1 MRCQAQAT
9 VALPLEA
16 AWQRLADLSALS
28 QWAPDV
34 AGSPSEPLRPGATRW
49 ARLREPTYGKD
60 VLIERITDVDAARH
74 AFTYLIEGGIGPL
87 AVIRT
92 TWSLAGDGAG
102 STVTCA
108 SDLTV
113 KGPARLLPFLVRR
126 QWTAQLQV
134 LVDGF
139 AKWASGT
146 VGELEV
152 LPERHERPPMPKRA
166 KTAPKAPAG
175 R

>member
-1 MRCQAQAT
+1 MRCEAKAT
-9 VALPLEA
+9 VALPIEA

-49 ARLREPTYGKD
+49 ARLYEPTYGKD
-60 VLIERITDVDAARH
+60 VLIERIGDVDAARH
-74 AFTYLIEGGIGPL
+74 TFSYHIEGGIGPL

-92 TWSLAGDGAG
+92 TWSLAPAGSG
-102 STVTCA
+102 STVTC
-108 SDLTV
+108 SSELTV
-113 KGPARLLPFLVRR
+113 KGAARLLPFVVRK
-126 QWTAQLQV
+126 QWTAQLQA

-139 AKWASGT
+139 ANWAGGT

-152 LPERHERPPMPKRA
+152 LPERHERPAQPKPAKKAAKPRA
-166 KTAPKAPAG
+166 